1 MAFLDRANLGF
12 AKSQFQLDTGLS
24 DAAYAFGAGIFFI
37 GYALVEVPSNLM
49 LERFG
54 ARLWMCR
61 IMVSWGLVSA
71 ATAFVR
77 GETAFYLLRFLL
89 GVAEAGFFPGVILYL
104 SYWFPQRSR
113 GKALGLFYFGAPIAF
128 VLGSPLSG
136 LLLELHGAAGLRGW
150 QWLFLVEGL
159 LASLVGVAAWFRL
172 DDRPR
177 DARWLPPAQRELLAA
192 TLEAEDRLKREHG
205 PASVGQALADRRVLG
220 FGAIYLLI
228 QMSVYGVVFYLP
240 SQVASLMGRQ
250 LGFTVGLVAAL
261 PWLCA
266 LLAAYWVPVQAD
278 RHGRHRAIAAAT
290 LAISA
295 AGIAASV
302 ASSQPV
308 LSLVALCFAAAGFI
322 AEYLGWRA
330 VFCASVAALLA
341 LAVVIMLRLPR
352 STPTSTLRY
361 PQLLASLWHLAVEL
375 RELRYAAAT
384 GAAMFA
390 AFSAFWPALTLLLAG
405 APFHYGPQAAGLF
418 GAVGAAGALAAPY
431 AGKSAD
437 KRGPHAVIALGIW
450 LVAISFAI
458 FAVSASSLAG
468 LVIGVIVLDVGVQA
482 AQISNQSRI
491 YALKPEARSR
501 VNTVYMVCYFIGG
514 AIGSSAGVEA
524 WHAGGWLGVSVVGLL
539 FACLAG
545 AIHHFGARRRA

>member
-1 MAFLDRANLGF
+1 MSTPPSAIPSPSAAHRHYSRGLLLLLATIAGVSVANIYYNQPLLGALRLSFPDGAAWIGVVPTATQLGYAAGMLLLAPLGDRFDRRKLILLQIA
-12 AKSQFQLDTGLS
+12 GLS
-24 DAAYAFGAGIFFI
+24 VALLVAAAAPALPVLAAASLAIGVLATIAQQAVPFAAEIAPPAERGAAVGT
-37 GYALVEVPSNLM
+37 VM
-49 LERFG
+49 
-54 ARLWMCR
+54 
-61 IMVSWGLVSA
+61 
-71 ATAFVR
+71 
-77 GETAFYLLRFLL
+77 
-89 GVAEAGFFPGVILYL
+89 
-104 SYWFPQRSR
+104 
-113 GKALGLFYFGAPIAF
+113 
-128 VLGSPLSG
+128 SG
-136 LLLELHGAAGLRGW
+136 LLLGI
-150 QWLFLVEGL
+150 L
-159 LASLVGVAAWFRL
+159 LAR
-172 DDRPR
+172 
-177 DARWLPPAQRELLAA
+177 
-192 TLEAEDRLKREHG
+192 T
-205 PASVGQALADRRVLG
+205 
-220 FGAIYLLI
+220 
-228 QMSVYGVVFYLP
+228 
-240 SQVASLMGRQ
+240 
-250 LGFTVGLVAAL
+250 
-261 PWLCA
+261 
-266 LLAAYWVPVQAD
+266 
-278 RHGRHRAIAAAT
+278 
-290 LAISA
+290 
-295 AGIAASV
+295 
-302 ASSQPV
+302 
-308 LSLVALCFAAAGFI
+308 AAGFI

-545 AIHHFGARRRA
+545 AIHHVGARRQG

>member
-1 MAFLDRANLGF
+1 MSTPPSAIPSPSAAHRHYSRGLLLLLATIAGVSVANIYYNQPLLGALRLSFPDGAAWIGVVPTATQLGYAAGMLLLAPLGDRFDRRKLILLQIA
-12 AKSQFQLDTGLS
+12 GLS
-24 DAAYAFGAGIFFI
+24 VALLVAAAAPALPVLAAASLAIGVLATIAQQAVPFAAEIAPPAERGAAVGT
-37 GYALVEVPSNLM
+37 VM
-49 LERFG
+49 
-54 ARLWMCR
+54 
-61 IMVSWGLVSA
+61 
-71 ATAFVR
+71 
-77 GETAFYLLRFLL
+77 
-89 GVAEAGFFPGVILYL
+89 
-104 SYWFPQRSR
+104 
-113 GKALGLFYFGAPIAF
+113 
-128 VLGSPLSG
+128 SG
-136 LLLELHGAAGLRGW
+136 LLLGI
-150 QWLFLVEGL
+150 L
-159 LASLVGVAAWFRL
+159 LAR
-172 DDRPR
+172 
-177 DARWLPPAQRELLAA
+177 
-192 TLEAEDRLKREHG
+192 T
-205 PASVGQALADRRVLG
+205 
-220 FGAIYLLI
+220 
-228 QMSVYGVVFYLP
+228 
-240 SQVASLMGRQ
+240 
-250 LGFTVGLVAAL
+250 
-261 PWLCA
+261 
-266 LLAAYWVPVQAD
+266 
-278 RHGRHRAIAAAT
+278 
-290 LAISA
+290 
-295 AGIAASV
+295 
-302 ASSQPV
+302 
-308 LSLVALCFAAAGFI
+308 AAGFI

-458 FAVSASSLAG
+458 FAVSARSLAG

-545 AIHHFGARRRA
+545 TIHHVGARRRG